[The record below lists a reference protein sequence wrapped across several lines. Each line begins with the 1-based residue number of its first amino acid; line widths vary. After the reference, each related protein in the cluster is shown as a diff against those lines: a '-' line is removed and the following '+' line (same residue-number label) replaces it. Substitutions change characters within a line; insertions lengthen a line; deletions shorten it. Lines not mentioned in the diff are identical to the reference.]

1 MKKEIIEHL
10 IQLVM
15 NERQAKIYYA
25 LLKNN
30 SSTASELHRLSGVA
44 LSKTYEN
51 LKYLNING
59 FCTKSSDGSNNIKY
73 SPTDPM
79 LAFQDVIQQKKKQ
92 VTDTE
97 TLQNNLDK
105 IYKSKP
111 SQGDLSQYLEV
122 VHGNRNVHK
131 RFIELLNN
139 AKHTVHSIAR
149 SPYSTMS
156 QKENEEQHQAAKN
169 FLARGGIDISITQM
183 NENSPLFTFNNL
195 RFTMKNYK
203 PEYNKFTYN
212 SPIKLFI
219 FDSETL
225 MTFNETFV
233 DSNDEICASI
243 IKQPTTVDTYIH
255 MFNYLFEQAMS
266 GETWLEENKE
276 LFERKLK
283 EFDESISKKE

>member
-59 FCTKSSDGSNNIKY
+59 FCTKSSDGSHSIRY
-73 SPTDPM
+73 YPTEPM
-79 LAFQDVIQQKKKQ
+79 LSFQDIIQQKKKQ
-92 VTDTE
+92 VEDTE
-97 TLQNNLDK
+97 KLQNRLAK
-105 IYKSKP
+105 IFRSNP
-111 SQGDLSQYLEV
+111 IQGDLSQYLEV
-122 VHGNRNVHK
+122 VNGNRNVHK

-139 AKHTVHSIAR
+139 SKHTILSISC

-156 QKENEEQHQAAKN
+156 HKERKEQHQAAKN
-169 FLARGGIDISITQM
+169 FFARGGVDISITEM
-183 NENSPLFTFNNL
+183 SENTPLFIFNNL
-195 RFTMKNYK
+195 KFTMKSYK
-203 PEYNKFTYN
+203 PENNKFTYK

-219 FDSETL
+219 FDNETL

-233 DSNDEICASI
+233 GTSDEICASI
-243 IKQPTTVDTYIH
+243 IKQPNTVATYIH
-255 MFNYLFEQAMS
+255 MFNYLFQEAIPV
-266 GETWLEENKE
+266 EAWLKENKT
-276 LFERKLK
+276 LYDKKLND
-283 EFDESISKKE
+283 FDKLSKQ